1 MLIKL
6 GADNNM
12 INKCIIYEIGMYF
25 NLPLLISLISIVIF
39 WAQFISYNRAKI
51 LTFYNYIDF
60 IANILSAF
68 FIITVIYLSYF
79 TCTYK
84 VYRDNIK

>member
-39 WAQFISYNRAKI
+39 LGSIYI
-51 LTFYNYIDF
+51 LQQ
-60 IANILSAF
+60 S
-68 FIITVIYLSYF
+68 
-79 TCTYK
+79 
-84 VYRDNIK
+84 